1 MAVQNKKK
9 ETKQEKRRLIISYEK
24 LPEKD
29 KDAFEAKYEDGF
41 MDFVQSVMRPDGTPM
56 FVVPL
61 ETDENVYMVKVDLRV
76 DTKMTDEE
84 FDKEIL
90 HETKSE
96 EDEITSLVNAENGKD
111 SRDFRLNHG
120 DYSSVNTIEE
130 AIAKEDM
137 DEDNFTSIDDIDVED
152 ENSIM
157 EM

>member
-1 MAVQNKKK
+1 MAVQKK
-9 ETKQEKRRLIISYEK
+9 KQEKRRLIISYEK

-61 ETDENVYMVKVDLRV
+61 ETDKNVYMVKVDLRV

>member
-1 MAVQNKKK
+1 MAVQKKKK